1 MVEKNKRNP
10 EQIVREI
17 KRKTKQ
23 RKNSEDKIR
32 IILEG
37 LRGEDSIA
45 SICRREGI
53 SPNLYYTWSKNFL
66 EAGKKRLN
74 GDTMREANSD
84 EVTLLRNENEELK
97 RTLGQKVLEH
107 EQLKKSQ
114 NGYY

>member
-10 EQIVREI
+10 EQVVREI

>member
-1 MVEKNKRNP
+1 MAEKNKRNP